1 MGESDLIDK
10 DWVLPIYSPN
20 AYREGLKGE
29 GSMGK
34 AKVKRKYN
42 ITGYL
47 FILPALLFFIIYI
60 LYPIFFVGWSSVYE
74 WSTLKNMEFVGF
86 ENFKRVFQDKVFW
99 TSMKNSL
106 IWIVTTVPIQ
116 AGIGFFLAYII
127 EDWLKR
133 GRGFFR
139 TAFFLPVAT
148 SVSVVAIVW
157 GKMLQPYQ
165 GIITHYLSEI
175 GIKGQI
181 NILGMP
187 DTAIL
192 GCIIANIWEWTGWS
206 MIMYV
211 AGISQISEDM
221 KEAAKIDG
229 ATRWKEIRYIY
240 LPALA
245 STHKSLLMLGVIGS
259 LQTFG
264 LIYTMTGG
272 GPNHASEMPGT
283 YIFQT
288 GFTNQQMGYA
298 SALSMVTLLFALI
311 LTVIQVKGLGAG
323 DFMKKEEG

>member
-1 MGESDLIDK
+1 MGR
-10 DWVLPIYSPN
+10 V
-20 AYREGLKGE
+20 
-29 GSMGK
+29 
-34 AKVKRKYN
+34 KVKRKYN
-42 ITGYL
+42 IPGYL
-47 FILPALLFFIIYI
+47 FILPAILFFLVYI
-60 LYPIFFVGWSSVYE
+60 LYPIIFVGWSSAFE
-74 WSTLKNMEFVGF
+74 WSTLKNMTFVGLD
-86 ENFKRVFQDKVFW
+86 NYMKVFQDDVFW
-99 TSMKNSL
+99 TTIKNSM

-127 EDWLKR
+127 EDKLRR
-133 GRGFFR
+133 GRGFYR
-139 TAFFLPVAT
+139 TVFFLPVAT

-165 GIITHYLSEI
+165 GIITHYLTEI
-175 GIKGQI
+175 GVKGQI

-206 MIMYV
+206 MILYV

-221 KEAAKIDG
+221 KEAARIDG
-229 ATRWKEIRYIY
+229 ATRWQEIRYIY
-240 LPALA
+240 FPALA

-264 LIYTMTGG
+264 LIYSMTGG

-298 SALSMVTLLFALI
+298 SALSMVTLLFALV

-323 DFMKKEEG
+323 DFMKKEEE

>member
-1 MGESDLIDK
+1 
-10 DWVLPIYSPN
+10 
-20 AYREGLKGE
+20 
-29 GSMGK
+29 MGK
-34 AKVKRKYN
+34 VKVKRKYN
-42 ITGYL
+42 IPGYL
-47 FILPALLFFIIYI
+47 FILPAILFFLVYI
-60 LYPIFFVGWSSVYE
+60 LYPIIFVGWSSAFE
-74 WSTLKNMEFVGF
+74 WSTLKNMTFVGLD
-86 ENFKRVFQDKVFW
+86 NYLKVFQDDVFW
-99 TSMKNSL
+99 TTIKNSM

-127 EDWLKR
+127 EDKLRR
-133 GRGFFR
+133 GRGFYR

-165 GIITHYLSEI
+165 GIITHYLSEL
-175 GIKGQI
+175 GVKGQI

-187 DTAIL
+187 DTAIF

-206 MIMYV
+206 MILYV

-221 KEAAKIDG
+221 KEAARIDG
-229 ATRWKEIRYIY
+229 ATRWQEIRYIY
-240 LPALA
+240 FPALA

-264 LIYTMTGG
+264 LIYSMTGG

-298 SALSMVTLLFALI
+298 SALSMVTMLFALV

-323 DFMKKEEG
+323 DFMKKEE

>member
-1 MGESDLIDK
+1 MGR
-10 DWVLPIYSPN
+10 V
-20 AYREGLKGE
+20 
-29 GSMGK
+29 
-34 AKVKRKYN
+34 KVKRKYN
-42 ITGYL
+42 IPGYL
-47 FILPALLFFIIYI
+47 FILPAILFFLVYI
-60 LYPIFFVGWSSVYE
+60 LYPIIFVGWSSAFE
-74 WSTLKNMEFVGF
+74 WSTLKNMTFVGLD
-86 ENFKRVFQDKVFW
+86 NYLKVFQDDVFW
-99 TSMKNSL
+99 TTIKNSM

-127 EDWLKR
+127 EDKLRR
-133 GRGFFR
+133 GRGFYR
-139 TAFFLPVAT
+139 TVFFLPVAT

-165 GIITHYLSEI
+165 GIITHYLTEI
-175 GIKGQI
+175 GVKGQI

-206 MIMYV
+206 MILYV

-221 KEAAKIDG
+221 KEAARIDG
-229 ATRWKEIRYIY
+229 ATRWQEIRYIY
-240 LPALA
+240 FPALA

-264 LIYTMTGG
+264 LIYSMTGG

-288 GFTNQQMGYA
+288 GFTNQQMGYV
-298 SALSMVTLLFALI
+298 SALSMVTLLFALV

-323 DFMKKEEG
+323 DFMKKEEE

>member
-1 MGESDLIDK
+1 
-10 DWVLPIYSPN
+10 
-20 AYREGLKGE
+20 
-29 GSMGK
+29 MGK
-34 AKVKRKYN
+34 VKVKRKYN
-42 ITGYL
+42 IPGYL
-47 FILPALLFFIIYI
+47 FILPAILFFLIYI
-60 LYPIFFVGWSSVYE
+60 LYPIIFVGWSSAFE
-74 WSTLKNMEFVGF
+74 WSTLKNMTFVGLD
-86 ENFKRVFQDKVFW
+86 NYFKVFKDDVFW
-99 TSMKNSL
+99 TTMKNSM

-116 AGIGFFLAYII
+116 ATIGFFLAYII
-127 EDWLKR
+127 EDKLRR
-133 GRGFFR
+133 GRGFYR

-175 GIKGQI
+175 GVKGQI

-206 MIMYV
+206 MILYV

-221 KEAAKIDG
+221 KEAARIDG
-229 ATRWKEIRYIY
+229 ATRWQEIRYLY
-240 LPALA
+240 FPALA

-264 LIYTMTGG
+264 LIYSMTGG

-298 SALSMVTLLFALI
+298 SALSMVTLLFALV

-323 DFMKKEEG
+323 DFMKKEEE

>member
-1 MGESDLIDK
+1 MSEVAVK
-10 DWVLPIYSPN
+10 
-20 AYREGLKGE
+20 K
-29 GSMGK
+29 K
-34 AKVKRKYN
+34 AKKKYN
-42 ITGYL
+42 IQGYL
-47 FILPALLFFIIYI
+47 FILPAVLFFLIYI
-60 LYPIFFVGWSSVYE
+60 LYPIIFVGWSSFYD
-74 WSTLKNMEFVGF
+74 WSTLKNMNFAGF
-86 ENFKRVFQDKVFW
+86 GNYFKVFQDKVFW
-99 TSMKNSL
+99 TCMKNSL

-116 AGIGFFLAYII
+116 AALGFFLAYII
-127 EDWLKR
+127 EDRMRSAK
-133 GRGFFR
+133 GFFR

-175 GIKGQI
+175 GIKGQM
-181 NILGMP
+181 NILGDP
-187 DTAIL
+187 KTAIL
-192 GCIIANIWEWTGWS
+192 GCILANIWEWTGWS

-211 AGISQISEDM
+211 AGISQISDDM
-221 KEAAKIDG
+221 KEAARIDG
-229 ATRWKEIRYIY
+229 ATKWKEIRYIY
-240 LPALA
+240 LPSLA

-298 SALSMVTLLFALI
+298 SALSMVTMLFALV
-311 LTVIQVKGLGAG
+311 LTIIQVKGLGAG
-323 DFMKKEEG
+323 DFMKKEEE

>member
-1 MGESDLIDK
+1 
-10 DWVLPIYSPN
+10 
-20 AYREGLKGE
+20 
-29 GSMGK
+29 MGK
-34 AKVKRKYN
+34 VKVKRKYN
-42 ITGYL
+42 IPGYL
-47 FILPALLFFIIYI
+47 FILPAILFFLVYI
-60 LYPIFFVGWSSVYE
+60 LYPIIFVGWSSAFE
-74 WSTLKNMEFVGF
+74 WSTLKNMTFVGLD
-86 ENFKRVFQDKVFW
+86 NYLKVFQDDVFW
-99 TSMKNSL
+99 TTIKNSM

-127 EDWLKR
+127 EDKLRR
-133 GRGFFR
+133 GRGFYR

-165 GIITHYLSEI
+165 GIITHYLSEL
-175 GIKGQI
+175 GVKGQI

-187 DTAIL
+187 DTAIF

-206 MIMYV
+206 MILYV

-221 KEAAKIDG
+221 KEAARIDG
-229 ATRWKEIRYIY
+229 ATRWQEIRYIY
-240 LPALA
+240 FPALA

-264 LIYTMTGG
+264 LIYSMTGG

-298 SALSMVTLLFALI
+298 SALSMVTMLFALV

-323 DFMKKEEG
+323 DFMKKEEE

>member
-1 MGESDLIDK
+1 
-10 DWVLPIYSPN
+10 
-20 AYREGLKGE
+20 
-29 GSMGK
+29 MGK
-34 AKVKRKYN
+34 VKVKRKYN

-47 FILPALLFFIIYI
+47 FILSALLFFLIYI
-60 LYPIFFVGWSSVYE
+60 LYPIFFVGWSSVFE
-74 WSTLKNMEFVGF
+74 WSTLKNMKFVGF
-86 ENFKRVFQDKVFW
+86 DNFIRVFQDEVFW
-99 TSMKNSL
+99 KAMKNSL

-116 AGIGFFLAYII
+116 AAIGFFLAYII
-127 EDWLKR
+127 EDRLKS

-187 DTAIL
+187 ATAIF

-298 SALSMVTLLFALI
+298 SALSMVTLLFALV

>member
-1 MGESDLIDK
+1 
-10 DWVLPIYSPN
+10 
-20 AYREGLKGE
+20 
-29 GSMGK
+29 MGK
-34 AKVKRKYN
+34 VKVKRKYN
-42 ITGYL
+42 IPGYL
-47 FILPALLFFIIYI
+47 FILPAILFFLIYI
-60 LYPIFFVGWSSVYE
+60 LYPIIFVGWSSAFE
-74 WSTLKNMEFVGF
+74 WSTLKNMTFVGLD
-86 ENFKRVFQDKVFW
+86 NYFKVFKDDVFW
-99 TSMKNSL
+99 TTMKNSM
-106 IWIVTTVPIQ
+106 IWIITTVPIQ
-116 AGIGFFLAYII
+116 ATIGFFLAYII
-127 EDWLKR
+127 EDKLRR
-133 GRGFFR
+133 GRGFYR

-175 GIKGQI
+175 GVKGQI

-206 MIMYV
+206 MILYV

-221 KEAAKIDG
+221 KEAARIDG
-229 ATRWKEIRYIY
+229 ATRWQEIRYIY
-240 LPALA
+240 FPALA

-264 LIYTMTGG
+264 LIYSMTGG

-298 SALSMVTLLFALI
+298 SALSMVTLLFALV

-323 DFMKKEEG
+323 DFMKKEEE

>member
-1 MGESDLIDK
+1 MGR
-10 DWVLPIYSPN
+10 V
-20 AYREGLKGE
+20 
-29 GSMGK
+29 
-34 AKVKRKYN
+34 KVKRKYN
-42 ITGYL
+42 IPGYL
-47 FILPALLFFIIYI
+47 FILPAILFFLVYI
-60 LYPIFFVGWSSVYE
+60 LYPIIFVGWSSAFE
-74 WSTLKNMEFVGF
+74 WSTLKNMTFVGLD
-86 ENFKRVFQDKVFW
+86 NYLKVFQDDVFW
-99 TSMKNSL
+99 TTIKNSM

-127 EDWLKR
+127 EDKLRR
-133 GRGFFR
+133 GRGFYR
-139 TAFFLPVAT
+139 TVFFLPVAT

-165 GIITHYLSEI
+165 GIITHYLTEI
-175 GIKGQI
+175 GVKGQI

-206 MIMYV
+206 MILYV

-221 KEAAKIDG
+221 KEAARIDG
-229 ATRWKEIRYIY
+229 ATRWQEIRYIY
-240 LPALA
+240 FPALA

-264 LIYTMTGG
+264 LIYSMTGG

-298 SALSMVTLLFALI
+298 SALSMVTLLFALV

-323 DFMKKEEG
+323 DFMKKEEE

>member
-1 MGESDLIDK
+1 
-10 DWVLPIYSPN
+10 
-20 AYREGLKGE
+20 
-29 GSMGK
+29 MGK
-34 AKVKRKYN
+34 VKVKRKYN

-47 FILPALLFFIIYI
+47 FILPALLFFLIYI
-60 LYPIFFVGWSSVYE
+60 LYPIFFVGWSSVFE
-74 WSTLKNMEFVGF
+74 WSTLKNMKFVGF
-86 ENFKRVFQDKVFW
+86 DNFIRVFQDEVFW
-99 TSMKNSL
+99 KAMKNSL

-116 AGIGFFLAYII
+116 AAIGFFLAYII
-127 EDWLKR
+127 EDRLKS

-157 GKMLQPYQ
+157 GK
-165 GIITHYLSEI
+165 ITHYLSEI

-187 DTAIL
+187 ATAIF

-245 STHKSLLMLGVIGS
+245 STHKSLLMLG
-259 LQTFG
+259 G

-298 SALSMVTLLFALI
+298 SALSMVTLLFALV

>member
-1 MGESDLIDK
+1 
-10 DWVLPIYSPN
+10 
-20 AYREGLKGE
+20 
-29 GSMGK
+29 MGK
-34 AKVKRKYN
+34 VKVKRKYN
-42 ITGYL
+42 IPGYL
-47 FILPALLFFIIYI
+47 FILPAILFFLVYI
-60 LYPIFFVGWSSVYE
+60 LYPIIFVGWSSAFE
-74 WSTLKNMEFVGF
+74 WSTLKNMTFVGLD
-86 ENFKRVFQDKVFW
+86 NYLKVFQDDVFW
-99 TSMKNSL
+99 TTIKNSM

-127 EDWLKR
+127 EDKLRR
-133 GRGFFR
+133 GRGFYR
-139 TAFFLPVAT
+139 TVFFLPVAT

-165 GIITHYLSEI
+165 GIITHYLTEI
-175 GIKGQI
+175 GVKGQI

-206 MIMYV
+206 MILYV

-221 KEAAKIDG
+221 KEAARIDG
-229 ATRWKEIRYIY
+229 ATRWQEIRYIY
-240 LPALA
+240 FPALA

-264 LIYTMTGG
+264 LIYSMTGG

-298 SALSMVTLLFALI
+298 SALSMVALLFALV

-323 DFMKKEEG
+323 DFMKKEEE

>member
-1 MGESDLIDK
+1 
-10 DWVLPIYSPN
+10 
-20 AYREGLKGE
+20 
-29 GSMGK
+29 MGK
-34 AKVKRKYN
+34 VKVKRKYN
-42 ITGYL
+42 IPGYL
-47 FILPALLFFIIYI
+47 FILPAILFFLIYI
-60 LYPIFFVGWSSVYE
+60 LYPIIFVGWSSAFE
-74 WSTLKNMEFVGF
+74 WSTLKNMTFVGLD
-86 ENFKRVFQDKVFW
+86 NYFKVFKDDVFW
-99 TSMKNSL
+99 TTMKNSM

-116 AGIGFFLAYII
+116 ATIGFFLAYII
-127 EDWLKR
+127 EDKLRR
-133 GRGFFR
+133 GRGFYR

-175 GIKGQI
+175 GVKGQI

-206 MIMYV
+206 MILYV

-221 KEAAKIDG
+221 KEAARIDG
-229 ATRWKEIRYIY
+229 ATRWQEIRYIY
-240 LPALA
+240 FPALA

-264 LIYTMTGG
+264 LIYSMTGG

-298 SALSMVTLLFALI
+298 SALSMVTLLFALV

-323 DFMKKEEG
+323 DFMKKEE